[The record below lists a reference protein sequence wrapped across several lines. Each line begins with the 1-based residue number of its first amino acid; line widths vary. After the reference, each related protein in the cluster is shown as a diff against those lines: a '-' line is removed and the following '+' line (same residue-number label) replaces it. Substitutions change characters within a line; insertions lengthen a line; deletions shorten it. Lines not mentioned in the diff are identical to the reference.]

1 MSTNSLFGTRPRP
14 AFIYE
19 LDVNGFI
26 QSLET
31 ALTNLTAGYSLRLH
45 QNGSTIA
52 TVDWNWAKEPQDTS
66 ESWTPD
72 VRMHVASLSKIV
84 TAIAMTKLLNEKS
97 VSYDTPIIDYLP
109 AYWSKGPNVNKITF
123 AELLLN
129 PPDYGLLPSAPCRG
143 NGSTVKCITD
153 NQAVLLRAPE
163 FEDGGRK
170 CRIRKKFIHA
180 YRNQKSSFKPVESD
194 HFQIGPRRDS
204 NTFRISPRFGR
215 LGPACGCCLT
225 TSIQCLIRARKASA
239 AAGLSASMRLEPLIP
254 CSLEHA
260 SVGL

>member
-123 AELLLN
+123 AELHLN

-194 HFQIGPRRDS
+194 HFQIGPRS
-204 NTFRISPRFGR
+204 YASPKTCQRQSK
-215 LGPACGCCLT
+215 L
-225 TSIQCLIRARKASA
+225 
-239 AAGLSASMRLEPLIP
+239 RLENWPCFALLPLSFANFNHP
-254 CSLEHA
+254 QSHGSRLSSHPHA
-260 SVGL
+260 QPV